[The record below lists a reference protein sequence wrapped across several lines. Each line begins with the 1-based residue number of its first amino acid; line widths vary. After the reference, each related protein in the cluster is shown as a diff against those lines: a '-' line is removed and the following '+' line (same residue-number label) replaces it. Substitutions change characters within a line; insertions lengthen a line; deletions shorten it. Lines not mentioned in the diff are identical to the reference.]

1 MRTEFFVDYDLYDT
15 TAMQDAHEST
25 DSNAA
30 FGNINFIKEDI
41 PTPTYAT
48 LEHNFFVLDGSR
60 SEMPD
65 NPTDVVYF
73 SAGLSS
79 ANEFFGGEQSI
90 DIKFTAKHSSIGI
103 TLHFTE
109 FYPLEVEI
117 TWYDIF
123 GIFKSQKTFYPD
135 SLDYFCHNRIEE
147 YGGLK
152 IVFKRVLPYHNAK
165 LRYIEYGTTIT
176 WGHDNIKS
184 GKLVSDTDPI
194 SDKIATDKLTFEL
207 VDAKDEFNLGNA
219 VGLHKFFQRKQH
231 LLPYEMVEGR
241 RIILGAFFLDDISTQ
256 KNVSKLVAIDYKGM
270 LSNTDFK
277 DGRIYNGDKAGGVIA
292 EIMAAAGIEDY
303 EVDQETADTPLY
315 GTLKIQT
322 CQKALREVLFACGS
336 VISTAHRTIVQIR
349 KQNRQITRKIDR
361 GRKFETTIKLGDY
374 VSDVI
379 VKYKTWM
386 LEEKTSEIA
395 KGAYGVGVH
404 TIRLSSPAAN
414 LTTNVGTIVKQMPY
428 YLVLRIDEEPRAN
441 IIISGRKYKSEELA
455 VASSIE
461 HIKAGEVRNT
471 KNFAGALLD
480 FRSAQKVAD
489 SILEYYQLQLVLQ
502 TRNLAAEEVAGEW
515 IEVENPSKMHGNF
528 EAAIESLSVDLTS
541 GFIETAKMR
550 GYYKFTKEYYYAGN
564 EIIANNDTIL

>member
-15 TAMQDAHEST
+15 TAIQDAHEST

-30 FGNINFIKEDI
+30 FGNINFIKRDI

-60 SEMPD
+60 HEMLD

-73 SAGLSS
+73 SAELSS
-79 ANEFFGGEQSI
+79 TNEFFSGEQSI

-117 TWYDIF
+117 TWYDLF

-165 LRYIEYGTTIT
+165 LKYIEYGTTIT
-176 WGHDNIKS
+176 WGHDNIRS
-184 GKLVSDTDPI
+184 GKLVNDTDPI
-194 SDKIATDKLTFEL
+194 SDKIATDKLTFEI
-207 VDAKDEFNLGNA
+207 VDAKDEFNLGNV

-231 LLPYEMVEGR
+231 LLPYEVVEGKK
-241 RIILGAFFLDDISTQ
+241 IILGAFFLDDISTQ
-256 KNVSKLVAIDYKGM
+256 KNVSKLAAIDYKGM
-270 LSNTDFK
+270 LGNADFK

-292 EIMAAAGIEDY
+292 EIMKAAGIEDY
-303 EVDQETADTPLY
+303 EVDQETANTPLY

-336 VISTAHRTIVQIR
+336 VINTAHRTTVQIR
-349 KQNRQITRKIDR
+349 KQNRQITRKINRD
-361 GRKFETTIKLGDY
+361 RKFETTIKLGDY

-386 LEEKTSEIA
+386 LEEKTSEIT
-395 KGAYGVGVH
+395 KGAYSVGVH
-404 TIRLSSPAAN
+404 TIQLSSPAAN
-414 LTTNVGTIVKQMPY
+414 LITNVGTIVKQMPY

-441 IIISGRKYKSEELA
+441 IIITGQKYKSEELA
-455 VASSIE
+455 AASMIE

-471 KNFAGALLD
+471 KNFTGTLLD
-480 FRSAQKVAD
+480 FRNAQKVAD

-515 IEVENPSKMHGNF
+515 VEVENASKMHGNF
-528 EAAIESLSVDLTS
+528 EAAIESLSVDLTG
-541 GFIETAKMR
+541 GFIETAKLR
-550 GYYKFTKEYYYAGN
+550 GYYKFTKEYYYAG
-564 EIIANNDTIL
+564 EIIANNDAII